1 MISGEKIKRLR
12 LSRGLSQKQIAEF
25 CKCDRA
31 YISEI
36 ESFKRVPSEELYEK
50 ILKAIY
56 TLNDRSKETKRKSTD
71 RKDEVNLKNEQ
82 KLQGDFTEVVR
93 GTNKK

>member
-12 LSRGLSQKQIAEF
+12 LARGLSQKQIADF

-36 ESFKRVPSEELYEK
+36 ESFKRIPSEELYNN
-50 ILKAIY
+50 IIKAIY
-56 TLNDRSKETKRKSTD
+56 TLDDRSKETKSKSK
-71 RKDEVNLKNEQ
+71 RKDEVNVNNEQ
-82 KLQGDFTEVVR
+82 KLQGVITEVVR
-93 GTNKK
+93 GTNKE

>member
-12 LSRGLSQKQIAEF
+12 LSRGLSQRQIAQF
-25 CKCDRA
+25 CGCDRA

-36 ESFKRVPSEELYEK
+36 ESFKRIPTQELYEK

-56 TLNDRSKETKRKSTD
+56 TLEDKTKK
-71 RKDEVNLKNEQ
+71 
-82 KLQGDFTEVVR
+82 
-93 GTNKK
+93 

>member
-12 LSRGLSQKQIAEF
+12 LSRGLSQKHIADF
-25 CKCDRA
+25 CGCDRA

-36 ESFKRVPSEELYEK
+36 ESFKRIPSEELYQK

-56 TLNDRSKETKRKSTD
+56 TLDEKTKGKQ
-71 RKDEVNLKNEQ
+71 RKDEVKI
-82 KLQGDFTEVVR
+82 GDE
-93 GTNKK
+93 KEL

>member
-12 LSRGLSQKQIAEF
+12 LSRGLSQKQIADF

-36 ESFKRVPSEELYEK
+36 ESFKRIPSEELYNK
-50 ILKAIY
+50 IIKAIY
-56 TLNDRSKETKRKSTD
+56 TLDDRSNETKSKGKNRKED
-71 RKDEVNLKNEQ
+71 VILNNEQ
-82 KLQGDFTEVVR
+82 KLQGDITEVVR
-93 GTNKK
+93 GTDK

>member
-12 LSRGLSQKQIAEF
+12 LSRGLSQKQIADY

-36 ESFKRVPSEELYEK
+36 ESFKRTPSEELYAK
-50 ILKAIY
+50 IIEAIY
-56 TLNDRSKETKRKSTD
+56 KLDDRTKVTNNKGKN
-71 RKDEVNLKNEQ
+71 RKDEVNVEDERE
-82 KLQGDFTEVVR
+82 LQNDVTEVVR
-93 GTNKK
+93 GTKRK

>member
-12 LSRGLSQKQIAEF
+12 LSRGLSQRQIAEF
-25 CKCDRA
+25 CQCDRA

-36 ESFKRVPSEELYEK
+36 ESFKRIPSEELYNK

-56 TLNDRSKETKRKSTD
+56 TLE
-71 RKDEVNLKNEQ
+71 E
-82 KLQGDFTEVVR
+82 
-93 GTNKK
+93 KKKK

>member
-12 LSRGLSQKQIAEF
+12 LSRGLSQRQIAEF

-36 ESFKRVPSEELYEK
+36 ESFKRIPSEELYNK
-50 ILKAIY
+50 IIKAIY
-56 TLNDRSKETKRKSTD
+56 TLEDRTKK
-71 RKDEVNLKNEQ
+71 
-82 KLQGDFTEVVR
+82 
-93 GTNKK
+93 

>member
-12 LSRGLSQKQIAEF
+12 LSRGLSQKQIADF

-36 ESFKRVPSEELYEK
+36 ESFKRIPSEELYNK
-50 ILKAIY
+50 IIKAIY
-56 TLNDRSKETKRKSTD
+56 TLDDRSNETKGKGKN
-71 RKDEVNLKNEQ
+71 RKDEVNVKDERE
-82 KLQGDFTEVVR
+82 LQTDITEVVR
-93 GTNKK
+93 GTDK

>member
-12 LSRGLSQKQIAEF
+12 LSRGLSQRQIAQY

-36 ESFKRVPSEELYEK
+36 ESFKRIPSEELYKK
-50 ILKAIY
+50 IIEAIY
-56 TLNDRSKETKRKSTD
+56 ALEDKTKK
-71 RKDEVNLKNEQ
+71 
-82 KLQGDFTEVVR
+82 
-93 GTNKK
+93 